1 MNNQKHEYLLT
12 PKVTKIPHMTN
23 KKRKFEDKNTKKR
36 FINSNSNRSTAD
48 VGGDRV
54 TRGLQQQSLIDV
66 QTDGELGE
74 LIKVM
79 RVLQDFPEVQ
89 SINIIQ
95 GNLKEFSDTKR
106 FVYLNDEL
114 TERKYVIAEVKLF
127 SGKEIS
133 IFEVEREAKSLSTL
147 IILINGF
154 QKNYFYV
161 QILSELIEKHGNW
174 NKEKLKVINTN
185 HLTVRHGKRDIHHRA
200 YLLFQKLIFL

>member
-66 QTDGELGE
+66 QTDGELRE
-74 LIKVM
+74 FIKVM

-95 GNLKEFSDTKR
+95 GSLKEFSDTKR
-106 FVYLNDEL
+106 FVYLSDGV
-114 TERKYVIAEVKLF
+114 TERKYVVAEVRL
-127 SGKEIS
+127 STGNEVSVI
-133 IFEVEREAKSLSTL
+133 EVEREDKALSTL
-147 IILINGF
+147 IYTIDSKKPRNYHLIFEILIYNRGT
-154 QKNYFYV
+154 
-161 QILSELIEKHGNW
+161 W
-174 NKEKLKVINTN
+174 NKEQLNFYKIDF
-185 HLTVRHGKRDIHHRA
+185 LTLRHGKTDFFHRA
-200 YLLFQKLIFL
+200 KKISLKYTES